1 MLIHSGMSQQMSVI
15 DQLGS
20 LIWEHI
26 EDIEKTEGN
35 SDRANIFISVGNGI
49 WKELKDPKPTWC

>member
-1 MLIHSGMSQQMSVI
+1 MSVI
-15 DQLGS
+15 DRVGS

-35 SDRANIFISVGNGI
+35 SDRANICISAGDGI